1 VTRLVPVLLLCL
13 VACPVVSQTVSVTF
27 TWTATG
33 NHGSSGTAA
42 EYDFRY
48 TDNPVDSLFTNIK
61 STFWIDNMPAPLPN
75 DTPETFTVT
84 GLNMGK
90 VYWFTL
96 YAISDNGLRSPY
108 SNIVRVDTP
117 GLADVPPD
125 PVGNLQVKITSTVDM
140 K

>member
-1 VTRLVPVLLLCL
+1 MKRLLPVLLLYL

-48 TDNPVDSLFTNIK
+48 TDNPADSLFTNINK
-61 STFWIDNMPAPLPN
+61 TFWIDNMPAPQPN
-75 DTPETFTVT
+75 GTPETYKVT
-84 GLNMGK
+84 GLEMGT

-96 YAISDNGLRSPY
+96 YAISDNGLRSPQ

-117 GLADVPPD
+117 GLTDVPPD
-125 PVGNLQVKITSTVDM
+125 PVGNLRVTITIIVDM
-140 K
+140 